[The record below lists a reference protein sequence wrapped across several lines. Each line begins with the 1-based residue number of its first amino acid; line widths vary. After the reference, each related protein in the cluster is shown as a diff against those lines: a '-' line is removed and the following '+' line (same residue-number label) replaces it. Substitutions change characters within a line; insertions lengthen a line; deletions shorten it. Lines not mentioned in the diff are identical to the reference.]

1 MPHRPHVLIVDDEPD
16 FARGLSRLAAEL
28 FPEVEVAQAFS
39 GAEALDCLRAQRVDV
54 LLTDLRMPGMTGL
67 QLVPM
72 ALEQDPDLS
81 VVVLTAHGSI
91 ETAVE
96 ALRAGAYDFVAKP
109 VEPDQLARV
118 LGKGLERSRLL
129 AENRRLRDVVSLGTG
144 RDDLVG
150 QGQAMQALRRTIATV
165 AQSDYTVL
173 VRGESGTGKEMVA
186 RTIHRQSQRA
196 SMPFLAVN
204 CPAIPEH
211 LLESELFG
219 HVRGAF
225 TGAERDR
232 KGLFAMAD
240 GGTVHLDEIG
250 DISQPIQTK
259 LLRFLQEGE
268 IRPVGSGRTENVDVR
283 VVASTNQDLEARM
296 ASREFRED
304 LFYRLNVVTIRVPPL
319 RERVEDIPL
328 LAVTF
333 LRNACDEL
341 GLPQKTVAPDVLDH
355 LAGRDWPGNVR
366 ELQNVVRRLTL
377 FSGGEVLGMDTVRHV
392 AAGGL
397 GRTGDWLRTRQ
408 AGIAGSTNP
417 ASVGTGGA
425 VTGPTGGQV
434 GGQGHTEASGGIAPV
449 SPVGAVGAVGT
460 GGAVAAGGGGVVPYK
475 AAKARVTD
483 QFTQG
488 YLRDLLAQTGGNV
501 SEAARLSGLS
511 RVAIQKMVARL
522 GMDVGEFR
530 G

>member
-1 MPHRPHVLIVDDEPD
+1 MMPHRQHVLIVDDEQD

-28 FPEVEVAQAFS
+28 FPDVLVAQAFS
-39 GAEALDCLRAQRVDV
+39 GAEALEYLRAQRVDV
-54 LLTDLRMPGMTGL
+54 LITDLRMPGMTGL
-67 QLVPM
+67 QLVPQ
-72 ALEQDPDLS
+72 ALEQDADLS

-91 ETAVE
+91 ESAVE
-96 ALRAGAYDFVAKP
+96 ALRAGAYDFMSKP

-129 AENRRLRDVVSLGTG
+129 AENRRLRDVVSLGAAC
-144 RDDLVG
+144 DDLVG

-186 RTIHRQSQRA
+186 RTIHRQSPRSA
-196 SMPFLAVN
+196 MPFLAVN

-328 LAVTF
+328 LVVTF

-341 GLPQKTVAPDVLDH
+341 GLPQKTVAPEVLDH

-392 AAGGL
+392 AAGGH

-408 AGIAGSTNP
+408 ADAGGREGT
-417 ASVGTGGA
+417 AVGNAPGMGQTGGA
-425 VTGPTGGQV
+425 TLPGDADRAG
-434 GGQGHTEASGGIAPV
+434 
-449 SPVGAVGAVGT
+449 
-460 GGAVAAGGGGVVPYK
+460 AGGTSGASVPGGNTVVPYK

>member
-1 MPHRPHVLIVDDEPD
+1 MMPHRQHVLIVDDEQD

-28 FPEVEVAQAFS
+28 FPDVLVAQAFS
-39 GAEALDCLRAQRVDV
+39 GAEALEYLRAQRVDV
-54 LLTDLRMPGMTGL
+54 LITDLRMPGMTGL
-67 QLVPM
+67 QLVPQ
-72 ALEQDPDLS
+72 ALEQDADLS

-91 ETAVE
+91 ESAVE
-96 ALRAGAYDFVAKP
+96 ALRAGAYDFMSKP

-129 AENRRLRDVVSLGTG
+129 AENRRLRDVVSLGAAC
-144 RDDLVG
+144 DDLVG

-186 RTIHRQSQRA
+186 RTIHRQSPRSA
-196 SMPFLAVN
+196 MPFLAVN

-328 LAVTF
+328 LVVTF

-341 GLPQKTVAPDVLDH
+341 GLPQKTVAPEVLDH

-392 AAGGL
+392 AAGGH

-408 AGIAGSTNP
+408 ADAGGREGT
-417 ASVGTGGA
+417 AVGNAPGMGQTGGA
-425 VTGPTGGQV
+425 ALPGDADRAG
-434 GGQGHTEASGGIAPV
+434 
-449 SPVGAVGAVGT
+449 
-460 GGAVAAGGGGVVPYK
+460 AGGTPGASVPGGNTVVPYK

>member
-28 FPEVEVAQAFS
+28 FPEVVVAQAFS

-54 LLTDLRMPGMTGL
+54 LITDLRMPGMTGL

-72 ALEQDPDLS
+72 ALEQDADLS

-109 VEPDQLARV
+109 VEPEQLARV

-196 SMPFLAVN
+196 PMPFLAVN

-319 RERVEDIPL
+319 RERMEDIPL

-341 GLPQKTVAPDVLDH
+341 GLPQKTVSPDVLDH

-377 FSGGEVLGMDTVRHV
+377 FCTGDELGMDTVRHV
-392 AAGGL
+392 AAGGH
-397 GRTGDWLRTRQ
+397 GRTGDWLRARQ
-408 AGIAGSTNP
+408 AGCRGI
-417 ASVGTGGA
+417 VGGILGGA
-425 VTGPTGGQV
+425 GDSGVAGAPGTPDGGQA
-434 GGQGHTEASGGIAPV
+434 GDAARAGRSGGAP
-449 SPVGAVGAVGT
+449 S
-460 GGAVAAGGGGVVPYK
+460 GGAAVAPYK
-475 AAKARVTD
+475 TAKARVTD
-483 QFTQG
+483 QFTER

-511 RVAIQKMVARL
+511 RVAIQKMLGRL